1 MTMGALRV
9 VVESTP
15 CFNSAA
21 KAGGFGITYW
31 GSSVHPSLQGL
42 PSEYSARDP

>member
-9 VVESTP
+9 VVKSTP

-21 KAGGFGITYW
+21 KAGAFGVDTCW
-31 GSSVHPSLQGL
+31 GSHILG
-42 PSEYSARDP
+42 